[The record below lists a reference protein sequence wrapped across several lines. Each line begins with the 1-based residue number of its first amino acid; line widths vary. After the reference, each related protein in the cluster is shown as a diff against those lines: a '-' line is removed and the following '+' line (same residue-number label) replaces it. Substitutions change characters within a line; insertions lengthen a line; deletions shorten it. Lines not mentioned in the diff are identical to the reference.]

1 MTTATIK
8 DVMFQKEWNGMSI
21 YKLTMDN
28 GQSGDIFTKGW
39 EPKAGDSLTYT
50 YDVEKSRI
58 KRQNPNYQG
67 GGSAPSGGGGYSGGY
82 KGNSGGG
89 KDKLIVRQVALKAAV
104 EFAAIHSLK
113 AEHTLQAAEMFNTWI
128 NAGQDEKVTVKETE
142 PAPAQY
148 REQPA
153 PASVPMQQEE
163 DDDLPF

>member
-28 GQSGDIFTKGW
+28 GQTGDIFTKGW
-39 EPKAGDSLTYT
+39 EPKAGEELTYS

-67 GGSAPSGGGGYSGGY
+67 GSAPSGGGYSGGY
-82 KGNSGGG
+82 KSNGGS

-104 EFAAIHSLK
+104 DFSTGRELK
-113 AEHTLQAAEMFNTWI
+113 ASQVLQVADIFNIWI
-128 NAGQDEKVTVKETE
+128 NAGENEKVTVKE
-142 PAPAQY
+142 ASPAQY
-148 REQPA
+148 REQA
-153 PASVPMQQEE
+153 PAQPTTTLEE
-163 DDDLPF
+163 DDLPF

>member
-1 MTTATIK
+1 MKTATIQ
-8 DVMFQKEWNGMSI
+8 DVMFQKDWNGLNI

-39 EPKAGDSLTYT
+39 EPKVGEQLTYT
-50 YDVEKSRI
+50 YDVEKSRF

-67 GGSAPSGGGGYSGGY
+67 GASSGGSYKNNYSP
-82 KGNSGGG
+82 KGNSD

-104 EFAAIHSLK
+104 EFAAIHNLK
-113 AEHTLQAAEMFNTWI
+113 AEQTLQAAEMFNKWI
-128 NAGQDEKVTVKETE
+128 NAEQKQEAPA

-148 REQPA
+148 REQPTQA
-153 PASVPMQQEE
+153 QYEQ

>member
-21 YKLTMDN
+21 FKLTMDN
-28 GQSGDIFTKGW
+28 GQTGDIFTKGW
-39 EPKAGDSLTYT
+39 EPKVGESLTYS

-58 KRQNPNYQG
+58 KKQNPAYQ
-67 GGSAPSGGGGYSGGY
+67 GGSAPSGGGYSGGY
-82 KGNSGGG
+82 KSNGGS

-104 EFAAIHSLK
+104 EFVTGKDIK
-113 AEHTLQAAEMFNTWI
+113 ANQVLQLAEIFNTWI
-128 NAGQDEKVTVKETE
+128 NAGEDEKVTVKE

-148 REQPA
+148 REQPTQA
-153 PASVPMQQEE
+153 PQEQ